1 MFWLVDSGA
10 YLFIH
15 YALLVAYIARS
26 SDIVTNFAGTPL
38 YVSLT

>member
-38 YVSLT
+38 